1 MKLTWDE
8 DDPERAKVTRRAF
21 TKKEIEEAE
30 FRQYIASSGSE
41 DEGDVD
47 EDGDGGGTGKK
58 AEGKKASRDRLRA
71 LLLGGGGE
79 SELPEDWG
87 AKGSKGEWGEEGDDD
102 VDMEITFTPGLSEK
116 KGDGEET
123 TLDKYQRKMRE
134 KRRKRKEEMKERHAE
149 KEADG
154 DDFFEVDDDEPA
166 PISSKS
172 GKHGKKDSKNARKAS
187 KPDDTTTPTPR
198 IESTAAELALVATS
212 DNPHAE
218 PAHFDMKAILKAEK
232 KKGKK
237 GKGKKRGKGSEEE
250 KDLQEDFTLD
260 VNDERFKVLH
270 EDPSFAI
277 DPTNPQ

>member
-1 MKLTWDE
+1 M
-8 DDPERAKVTRRAF
+8 PEGWG
-21 TKKEIEEAE
+21 TK
-30 FRQYIASSGSE
+30 GN
-41 DEGDVD
+41 
-47 EDGDGGGTGKK
+47 
-58 AEGKKASRDRLRA
+58 
-71 LLLGGGGE
+71 
-79 SELPEDWG
+79 
-87 AKGSKGEWGEEGDDD
+87 KGEWGEEGDDD

-154 DDFFEVDDDEPA
+154 DDFFEVDEEEV
-166 PISSKS
+166 SNTK
-172 GKHGKKDSKNARKAS
+172 KGKKDKKPHKAG
-187 KPDDTTTPTPR
+187 KPDTDATPTPR

-237 GKGKKRGKGSEEE
+237 GKGKKRGQGGEEE